1 MYGGSDAQVDYR
13 LGLVQH
19 GCASDAQ
26 LAYHTDARERPL
38 TWIGSGLDAFGVE
51 GVTAGA
57 ELTAEQY
64 EMARRLV
71 RGQHPGTGEQLVTP
85 KVAIVADAKLALGPL
100 VAAVNEAAV
109 ARGVDPATLFG
120 GVAVSKAWA
129 TAARGVE
136 RRGARVVSRADEATA
151 LAKAAGLDPD
161 AVWGGEVVAEAL
173 GNLSEPR
180 AVLDEAGNPVL
191 GADGA
196 PVMEMVARRERVGI
210 AAFDLGINLP
220 NSLSVLLAMAP
231 DDLTARI
238 EGIYA
243 QAAERAIAW
252 TEARTSY
259 VKRGHHGDGRSA
271 RAEASSGFAG
281 WVMTHRTARP
291 VGEHPLGDPHW
302 HVHVTIAHLAQAP
315 DGTWMTIAAG
325 GRELMRHAPAID
337 KVTQAQVRA
346 DLSRDFR
353 ITFARSETSGAWE
366 VEHIPQHALD
376 LFSKRHKQVTT
387 VLEALG
393 YTNKTTSAKDARVLT
408 RESRSAKSETTA
420 AADVTLRE
428 YWRAQAI
435 AAGYDPANWM
445 PAVLAH
451 YQAGWVGRADEAT
464 ERANETMLARHGIT
478 LDDVVARLTHS
489 DHGLTAHTRR
499 FSVLDAITA
508 TADALPYGASAAE
521 VEQLTDLVLAHPAFV
536 ALPEQDGPGA
546 SLGEHAQLA
555 GSHQMTG
562 GRLFTTADIPEAERK
577 ILDLV
582 AASHPDQAR
591 AVVQPGILAMAI
603 EVTEAAQG
611 YTLSAEQRAVL
622 GAICT
627 GGRAIESLE
636 GPAGTGKTT
645 VMRAARVGWEAQ
657 GFVVAGAATAAVAAQ
672 GLAAESGIESRTCE
686 QWRMRIATG
695 PGLTGVDVLVLD
707 ESTLTD
713 DRDRLALY
721 TEAARVGARVVEI
734 QDPKQ
739 LSTPG
744 CGSLAGY
751 IHAVLDGPRLTENRR
766 QQNEDERAALA
777 AHRDGRYLE
786 ALSTYDQLGQV
797 VATHT
802 TDAGVAEMVA
812 TWLRTAAGAPDPH
825 TRAAGLVMVSATN
838 EATRRINEA
847 VQAVRVAEHQLG
859 DKAATYPLG
868 GGREVTFHPGDQVLI
883 RSNDRT
889 NQATSGEAVLNGYR
903 GVVTAITPA
912 GVAVEWHQAGD
923 TPGQKPHTAVCK
935 PDYIA
940 DGGLDLGYCLTTHK
954 GQGMT
959 VRGGWERPDGTR
971 NVGTVLA
978 WAPEMDARSQY
989 VALSRDVGE
998 VIMFG
1003 ALDQVEGERENLVY
1017 GAPRNQQEL
1026 TDRVLAAMAEHAAA
1040 TATNTDD
1047 RPVVVDLGTAAT
1059 LEDHQARH
1067 AQQAAEPEAVT
1078 EPERQAATER
1088 AEPGTERAEPEADA
1102 AASGERV
1109 QSEQR
1114 PLPDAPVAAVGERV
1128 DRIERLRQETFDNLD
1143 QLRAERQT
1151 QQRWWERPFGKLA
1164 APDLDR
1170 EITAAEAKRAARL
1183 AEAERARTKLV
1194 ATEPAVAAGTGP
1206 AVTALAAELAE
1217 LRRIAALAT
1226 ENEALQRRLHDA
1238 RTSAAWERTQALNA
1252 ARQADATPW
1261 FRPGKRER
1269 LEAEGAQHARNY
1281 HQLGAEINDLTARA
1295 EAIHNEA
1302 PTATHSAWQ
1311 RREAVTLAEASYP
1324 TDRQQRQRRDETDLA
1339 DLRETIN
1346 TRHNQADTAAQ
1357 RRDAL
1362 AAEQQLR
1369 AELPP
1374 LQSATENVQRL
1385 TQQRLD
1391 AAQRAAEEQQR
1402 QADYTRNYYDHSHTL
1417 DHGNDHGLGL

>member
-1 MYGGSDAQVDYR
+1 MGAYVTPMYGGSDAQVDYR

-38 TWIGSGLDAFGVE
+38 TWIGSGLDAFGVA

-57 ELTAEQY
+57 ELTTEQY
-64 EMARRLV
+64 DMARRLV
-71 RGQHPGTGEQLVTP
+71 RGQHPGTGEQLVDP
-85 KVAIVADAKLALGPL
+85 KVAVPADAKLPLGAL
-100 VAAVNEAAV
+100 VAVVGEAAV
-109 ARGVDPATLFG
+109 ARGVDPAALFD

-129 TAARGVE
+129 AAARGVE
-136 RRGARVVSRADEATA
+136 RRGGRAVSRADEATA
-151 LAKAAGLDPD
+151 LAKAAGLDPG

-173 GNLSEPR
+173 GNLYEPG
-180 AVLDEAGNPVL
+180 AVLDEAGDPVL
-191 GADGA
+191 GADGL

-210 AAFDLGINLP
+210 AGFDLGINLP
-220 NSLSVLLAMAP
+220 NSLSVLLGMAP

-243 QAAERAIAW
+243 QATERTIAW

-259 VKRGHHGDGRSA
+259 VKRGHHGDGQSA

-291 VGEHPLGDPHW
+291 VGEHPIGDPHW
-302 HVHVTIAHLAQAP
+302 HVHVTLAHLAQAP

-346 DLSRDFR
+346 ELRRDFG
-353 ITFARSETSGAWE
+353 ITFARSEKTGVWE
-366 VEHIPQHALD
+366 VEHIPQPVLE
-376 LFSKRHKQVTT
+376 LFSKRHAQVTK
-387 VLEALG
+387 VLDALG
-393 YTNKTTSAKDARVLT
+393 YTNKTASAKDARVLT

-420 AADVTLRE
+420 APDVTLRE

-435 AAGYDPANWM
+435 GAGYDPANWM

-451 YQAGWVGRADEAT
+451 YHAGRARRATEAT

-478 LDDVVARLTHS
+478 LDDVVARLTHP

-499 FSVLDAITA
+499 FSHLDAITA
-508 TADALPYGASAAE
+508 TADALPYGASPTE
-521 VEQLTDLVLAHPAFV
+521 VEALTDLVLAHPSFA
-536 ALPEQDGPGA
+536 ALPEQDGLGA

-555 GSHQMTG
+555 GSHDMAG
-562 GRLFTTADIPEAERK
+562 GRLFTTADIPAAERT
-577 ILDLV
+577 ILDIV
-582 AASHPDQAR
+582 AASHADQRR
-591 AVVQPGILAMAI
+591 AVVEPATLAMAI
-603 EVTEAAQG
+603 EVTETAQG

-622 GAICT
+622 EAICT
-627 GGRAIESLE
+627 GGRGIESLE

-645 VMRAARVGWEAQ
+645 VMRAARVAWEAQ

-672 GLAAESGIESRTCE
+672 GLAAESGIDSRTCE
-686 QWRMRIATG
+686 QWRMRFTTG

-713 DRDRLALY
+713 DRDRAALY

-766 QQNEDERAALA
+766 QQNEDERTALA
-777 AHRDGRYLE
+777 VHRDGRYLE

-812 TWLRTAAGAPDPH
+812 AWLRTAAGAPDPH

-868 GGREVTFHPGDQVLI
+868 GGREVTFHLGDQVLI
-883 RSNDRT
+883 RTNDRT
-889 NQATSGEAVLNGYR
+889 NQATSGEPVLNGYR
-903 GVVTAITPA
+903 GVITAITPA
-912 GVAVEWHQAGD
+912 GVTVQWHQAGD

-959 VRGGWERPDGTR
+959 VRGGWDRPDGTR
-971 NVGTVLA
+971 NIGTVLA
-978 WAPEMDARSQY
+978 WAPGMDARSQY

-1003 ALDQVEGERENLVY
+1003 ALDDVEGEREHLLY
-1017 GAPRNQQEL
+1017 GAPRSQQEL
-1026 TDRVLAAMAEHAAA
+1026 TDRVLSALAERATA
-1040 TATNTDD
+1040 TATNPDD
-1047 RPVVVDLGTAAT
+1047 QPILVDLGTAPT
-1059 LEDHQARH
+1059 LEDHRARH

-1088 AEPGTERAEPEADA
+1088 AEPDADA
-1102 AASGERV
+1102 EVRGERV

-1114 PLPDAPVAAVGERV
+1114 PLPDARAADVGERA

-1143 QLRAERQT
+1143 QLRTERQT
-1151 QQRWWERPFGKLA
+1151 RQSWWERPFGTLA

-1170 EITAAEAKRAARL
+1170 EINAAEATRAARL
-1183 AEAERARTKLV
+1183 AEAQRARTTLV

-1206 AVTALAAELAE
+1206 RVTALAAELAE
-1217 LRRIAALAT
+1217 LRRIAELAT

-1252 ARQADATPW
+1252 ARQADATSW
-1261 FRPGKRER
+1261 FRPRTRDR
-1269 LEAEGAQHARNY
+1269 LQTEAAQHARTY
-1281 HQLGAEINDLTARA
+1281 HELGAEINDLTARA

-1311 RREAVTLAEASYP
+1311 RREAVTLTEASYP

-1339 DLRETIN
+1339 DLRDTIN

-1369 AELPP
+1369 AEMPP

-1391 AAQRAAEEQQR
+1391 AAQRAAEEEQR
-1402 QADYTRNYYDHSHTL
+1402 QADYTRNYYDRSHTL
-1417 DHGNDHGLGL
+1417 DHGNDHGLSL

>member
-1 MYGGSDAQVDYR
+1 MGAYVTAMYGGSDAQVDYR

-71 RGQHPGTGEQLVTP
+71 RGQHPGTGEQLVAP
-85 KVAIVADAKLALGPL
+85 KVAVPADAKLALGPL
-100 VAAVNEAAV
+100 VVAVGEAAT
-109 ARGVDPATLFG
+109 ARGVDPAALFD

-129 TAARGVE
+129 AAARGVQ
-136 RRGARVVSRADEATA
+136 RRGGKAVSRADEATA

-180 AVLDEAGNPVL
+180 PVLDEQGEPVL
-191 GADGA
+191 GADGL
-196 PVMEMVARRERVGI
+196 PVVEMVARRERVGI
-210 AAFDLGINLP
+210 AAFDVGITLP
-220 NSLSVLLAMAP
+220 NSLSVFLGMAP

-243 QAAERAIAW
+243 RAAERTIAW
-252 TEARTSY
+252 TDARTSY
-259 VKRGHHGDGRSA
+259 VRRGHHGDGSSA

-302 HVHVTIAHLAQAP
+302 HVHVTLAHLAQAG

-346 DLSRDFR
+346 DLRRDFG

-366 VEHIPQHALD
+366 IEHIPQAALD
-376 LFSKRHKQVTT
+376 LFSKRHTQVTELLDT
-387 VLEALG
+387 LG
-393 YTNKTTSAKDARVLT
+393 YTNKTASAKDARVLT

-435 AAGYDPANWM
+435 SAGYDAASWM

-464 ERANETMLARHGIT
+464 ERANTTMLARHGIT
-478 LDDVVARLTHS
+478 LDDVVARLTDP

-499 FSVLDAITA
+499 FSHLDAITA

-536 ALPEQDGPGA
+536 ALPEQDGLGA
-546 SLGEHAQLA
+546 SVGEHAQLA
-555 GSHQMTG
+555 GSHEMTG
-562 GRLFTTADIPEAERK
+562 GRLFTTADIPAAEQA

-591 AVVQPGILAMAI
+591 AVVQPDTLAMAI

-622 GAICT
+622 AAICT

-721 TEAARVGARVVEI
+721 AEAARVGARVVEI

-744 CGSLAGY
+744 CGSLASY
-751 IHAVLDGPRLTENRR
+751 IHAALDGPKLTENRR

-797 VATHT
+797 VVTHT

-812 TWLRTAAGAPDPH
+812 AWLCAAAGAPDPH

-859 DKAATYPLG
+859 EAAATYPLG

-912 GVAVEWHQAGD
+912 GVAVQWHQAGD

-959 VRGGWERPDGTR
+959 VKGDWDRPDGTR

-978 WAPEMDARSQY
+978 WAPGMDARSQY

-1003 ALDQVEGERENLVY
+1003 ALDQVEGEGEHLVY
-1017 GAPRNQQEL
+1017 GAPRSQQEL
-1026 TDRVLAAMAEHAAA
+1026 TDRVLAAMADHAAA
-1040 TATNTDD
+1040 TATNADD
-1047 RPVVVDLGTAAT
+1047 RPVVVDLGTAPTA
-1059 LEDHQARH
+1059 EGHRARH
-1067 AQQAAEPEAVT
+1067 AQQAAEPEAV
-1078 EPERQAATER
+1078 TER

-1102 AASGERV
+1102 AASSERV

-1114 PLPDAPVAAVGERV
+1114 PLPDARAAAVGERA
-1128 DRIERLRQETFDNLD
+1128 DRIERLRQETFDQRD

-1151 QQRWWERPFGKLA
+1151 QQRWWERPFGKLT

-1170 EITAAEAKRAARL
+1170 EITAAETKRAARL
-1183 AEAERARTKLV
+1183 AEAQRARTTLV
-1194 ATEPAVAAGTGP
+1194 ETEPAVAAGTGP
-1206 AVTALAAELAE
+1206 AVTELAAELAE
-1217 LRRIAALAT
+1217 LRRIAELAT

-1252 ARQADATPW
+1252 ARQAAATSW
-1261 FRPGKRER
+1261 FRPRTRDR
-1269 LEAEGAQHARNY
+1269 LEAQADQHARTY

-1295 EAIHNEA
+1295 EAIQDEA

-1339 DLRETIN
+1339 DLRDTIN

-1369 AELPP
+1369 AEMPP

-1391 AAQRAAEEQQR
+1391 AAQRAAEEEQR
-1402 QADYTRNYYDHSHTL
+1402 QADYTRNYYDRSHTL
-1417 DHGNDHGLGL
+1417 DRSDDHGLSL

>member
-1 MYGGSDAQVDYR
+1 VGAYVTALYGGSDAQVDYR
-13 LGLVQH
+13 LGLIQH

-26 LAYHTDARERPL
+26 LAYRTDARERPL
-38 TWIGSGLDAFGVE
+38 TWIGSGLDAFGVA

-71 RGQHPGTGEQLVTP
+71 RGQHPGTGEQLVAP
-85 KVAIVADAKLALGPL
+85 KVAVPADAKLALGPL
-100 VAAVNEAAV
+100 VVAVGEAAA
-109 ARGVDPATLFG
+109 ARGVDPAALFD

-136 RRGARVVSRADEATA
+136 RRGVRAVSRADETTA
-151 LAKAAGLDPD
+151 LARAAGIDPD
-161 AVWGGEVVAEAL
+161 AVWGGEAVAEAL

-180 AVLDEAGNPVL
+180 AVTDEAGNSVL
-191 GADGA
+191 GADGL

-210 AAFDLGINLP
+210 AAFDLGITLP

-243 QAAERAIAW
+243 QATERTIAW

-259 VKRGHHGDGRSA
+259 VRRGHHGDGSSA
-271 RAEASSGFAG
+271 HQEQSSGFAG

-302 HVHVTIAHLAQAP
+302 HVHVTIAHLAQAS

-346 DLSRDFR
+346 DLRRDFG
-353 ITFARSETSGAWE
+353 ITFARSEVTGVWE
-366 VEHIPQHALD
+366 VEHLPQQALD
-376 LFSKRHKQVTT
+376 LFSKRHTQVTE
-387 VLEALG
+387 LLDALG
-393 YTNKTTSAKDARVLT
+393 YTNKTASAKDARVLT
-408 RESRSAKSETTA
+408 RESRSAKTETTA
-420 AADVTLRE
+420 AADVTLRQ

-435 AAGYDPANWM
+435 SAGYDPANWM

-451 YQAGWVGRADEAT
+451 YQAGRAGRAGDAT
-464 ERANETMLARHGIT
+464 ERANETMLVRHGVT
-478 LDDVVARLTHS
+478 LDDVVARLTHP

-521 VEQLTDLVLAHPAFV
+521 VEALTDLVLAHPAFV
-536 ALPEQDGPGA
+536 VLPEQDGLGA

-555 GSHQMTG
+555 GSQEMTG
-562 GRLFTTADIPEAERK
+562 GRLFTTADIPAAERK
-577 ILDLV
+577 ILELV

-591 AVVQPGILAMAI
+591 AVVEPGTLAMAI

-622 GAICT
+622 EAICT

-713 DRDRLALY
+713 DRDRLVLY
-721 TEAARVGARVVEI
+721 AEAARVGARVVEI

-744 CGSLAGY
+744 CGSMAGY

-812 TWLRTAAGAPDPH
+812 AWLRTAAGAPDPH

-859 DKAATYPLG
+859 GDGASFELG
-868 GGREVTFHPGDQVLI
+868 GGREVTFHPEDQVLI

-889 NQATSGEAVLNGYR
+889 QRETSGEPVLNGYR

-912 GVAVEWHQAGD
+912 GVEVAWRQAGD
-923 TPGQKPHTAVCK
+923 TPDADPHTAVCK

-959 VRGGWERPDGTR
+959 VKAGWDRPDGSR

-978 WAPEMDARSQY
+978 WAPGMDARSQY
-989 VALSRDVGE
+989 VALSRDVGQ
-998 VIMFG
+998 VYMFG
-1003 ALDQVEGERENLVY
+1003 ALDQVEGEREDLVY

-1026 TDRVLAAMAEHAAA
+1026 TDRMLAAMADHATA

-1047 RPVVVDLGTAAT
+1047 QPVLVDLGTAAT
-1059 LEDHQARH
+1059 LEDHRARH
-1067 AQQAAEPEAVT
+1067 AQQAAEPEPEQA

-1088 AEPGTERAEPEADA
+1088 AEPGTERA
-1102 AASGERV
+1102 
-1109 QSEQR
+1109 
-1114 PLPDAPVAAVGERV
+1114 

-1151 QQRWWERPFGKLA
+1151 QQRWWERPFGKLT

-1170 EITAAEAKRAARL
+1170 EITAAETKRAARL
-1183 AEAERARTKLV
+1183 AEAERARTTLV
-1194 ATEPAVAAGTGP
+1194 ETEPAVAAGTGP
-1206 AVTALAAELAE
+1206 GVTELAAELAE
-1217 LRRIAALAT
+1217 LRRIAELAT

-1252 ARQADATPW
+1252 ARQADATSW

-1269 LEAEGAQHARNY
+1269 LEAEAAQHARNY
-1281 HQLGAEINDLTARA
+1281 HQLGVEINDLTARA

-1324 TDRQQRQRRDETDLA
+1324 TDRQQRQRRDDTDLA
-1339 DLRETIN
+1339 DLRDTIN

-1369 AELPP
+1369 AEMPP

-1391 AAQRAAEEQQR
+1391 AAQRATDEQQR
-1402 QADYTRNYYDHSHTL
+1402 QADYTRSYYDRSHQL
-1417 DHGNDHGLGL
+1417 DHGNDHGLSL